1 MASSS
6 FWSDACQQAD
16 GRPLRDKLNGIFFS
30 FGFTVNRYFQLHLA
44 AIEMQDVLTSHLQ
57 IGAFCAS
64 GAASFYMFS
73 RWNRLDNAT
82 KGLIWPL

>member
-6 FWSDACQQAD
+6 YWSDACQQAEV
-16 GRPLRDKLNGIFFS
+16 RPLQDKLNGIYYSFS
-30 FGFTVNRYFQLHLA
+30 FTVNLYFQLHLPA
-44 AIEMQDVLTSHLQ
+44 EMQDVLTFYLQ
-57 IGAFCAS
+57 IGAFCTS